1 MYINGLCQEAV
12 RHENREN
19 KNIEDEVWNIE
30 EPTLLKTW
38 YEDIETGL
46 KITIYK
52 NEIIGKITENIL
64 DKIAREKIEKEIL
77 KKNGLYEEIIVNL
90 DKFRIKDLFEMDDNL
105 VFTMEESSEIET
117 EILINY
123 QDLFEKY
130 DYLEEDF
137 MYFGGYET
145 KNGLIDFVRE
155 CYINTLI
162 LESDYF
168 EETDKELLEERKE
181 LYYGDKCF
189 STEEFTEKEQVE
201 KRIKDASPL
210 FNLALCYLKKLNMG
224 LMGELK
230 TDEEMDK
237 EYGEYCVFKRE
248 RGRF

>member
-1 MYINGLCQEAV
+1 MHRSGLWQEAV

-30 EPTLLKTW
+30 ETTLLKTW
-38 YEDIETGL
+38 YKDIETGL

-90 DKFRIKDLFEMDDNL
+90 DKFRIEDLFEMDDNL

-117 EILINY
+117 EIIINY
-123 QDLFEKY
+123 ENLFEKY
-130 DYLEEDF
+130 EDISDDF
-137 MYFGGYET
+137 YFFDGYSA
-145 KNGLIDFVRE
+145 KQAMLDFVRI
-155 CYINTLI
+155 YYRYSLI
-162 LESDYF
+162 LENGYF
-168 EETDKELLEERKE
+168 EENHEEELKEREKM
-181 LYYGDKCF
+181 YYGDECF
-189 STEEFTEKEQVE
+189 ITEEFIEKEQVE
-201 KRIKDASPL
+201 ERIRETKPL
-210 FNLALCYLKKLNMG
+210 FNLILGYLKKLNMG

-237 EYGEYCVFKRE
+237 EYGEYCVFKQE
-248 RGRF
+248 RRRF